1 MNAWS
6 AAHRGVAR
14 RPVLAFMLVSLGVG
28 FLAAAV
34 PPIIQSDI
42 LPFGLPL
49 HGVVM
54 SLGRGPRCVPGY
66 GCVVGASWCCRPRTS
81 ECALAGQRPL
91 VSDSAVDD
99 SG

>member
-14 RPVLAFMLVSLGVG
+14 RPVLTFMLSLGAG
-28 FLAAAV
+28 FLAAAI
-34 PPIIQSDI
+34 PPLVDSEI

-54 SLGRGPRCVPGY
+54 
-66 GCVVGASWCCRPRTS
+66 
-81 ECALAGQRPL
+81 
-91 VSDSAVDD
+91 
-99 SG
+99 

>member
-14 RPVLAFMLVSLGVG
+14 RPVLTFMLVSLGAG
-28 FLAAAV
+28 FLAAI
-34 PPIIQSDI
+34 PPLVDSEM

-54 SLGRGPRCVPGY
+54 SLG
-66 GCVVGASWCCRPRTS
+66 A
-81 ECALAGQRPL
+81 ALAAGGVQTRLPGVILRCGFAAGKDL
-91 VSDSAVDD
+91 V
-99 SG
+99 

>member
-14 RPVLAFMLVSLGVG
+14 RPVLTFMLVSLGVG
-28 FLAAAV
+28 FLAAAI
-34 PPIIQSDI
+34 PPLVDSEI

-54 SLGRGPRCVPGY
+54 SLGAAIAAGGVQARLPGVILRCGF
-66 GCVVGASWCCRPRTS
+66 A
-81 ECALAGQRPL
+81 AGKDL
-91 VSDSAVDD
+91 V
-99 SG
+99 